1 MLELAIPILAGGLS
15 YWAVVWGNRR
25 QLRRWRDIAVS
36 CRLTGMEVSSPR
48 AWTLRLKGSAE
59 PLAVRIENSHRS
71 GRRSRRKLTR
81 IVVTVPGPPGFR
93 GVRIHRESVRPHG
106 AREIE
111 LGAEAFDRT
120 FFIEG
125 PQRLVVALLDQETR
139 DLLGEL
145 NNLCPMGI
153 ADGEIRAETEEL
165 FLHGVLALVLEAGR
179 RLAQPLDVAR
189 RLAGNVREDPE
200 AGFRL
205 LSLRFL
211 VHDFPGEPGTLE
223 VLRAAARSDPSP
235 RVRLQAAI
243 DLGVEG
249 RETLLE
255 LAEGIAEKMLTD
267 PADSQAESLVE
278 DQVSAQAVSIL
289 GTHLPLDRARAI
301 LDLSLRWRRLQT
313 AKACVGSLGLGGE
326 EADVE
331 TLARLLAREEGELA
345 VAAAVA
351 LGTTGG
357 AAAEPALISA
367 LRRKEKEVRMAAAS
381 ALARM
386 GSVAAVL
393 PLKEASE
400 HSAGDSEIL
409 RAFRQAIAE
418 IQLRLP
424 GASPGQ
430 LSLASTEAG
439 RLSLARDEPGQLS
452 LAADPAGQLSLRK
465 PPKGDP
471 V

>member
-1 MLELAIPILAGGLS
+1 MLELAVPILAGGFSFWVS
-15 YWAVVWGNRR
+15 YWAIVWSHQR
-25 QLRRWRDIAVS
+25 QLRRWRDIAAS
-36 CRLTGMEVSSPR
+36 CGLTGVEISSPR
-48 AWTLRLKGSAE
+48 AWTLRLQGRAE
-59 PLAVRIENSHRS
+59 PLAVRIESSHRT
-71 GRRSRRKLTR
+71 GRRSRQKLTR
-81 IVVTVPGPPGFR
+81 IVATVPGPPGFR
-93 GVRIHRESVRPHG
+93 GLRIHRESVRPRG

-111 LGAEAFDRT
+111 VGAEAFDRA

-139 DLLGEL
+139 GLLSDI
-145 NNLCPMGI
+145 NNGCPMGI
-153 ADGEIRAETEEL
+153 ADGEIRAETEEF
-165 FLHGVLALVLEAGR
+165 FLADVLALVLEAGR
-179 RLAQPLDVAR
+179 RLARPLDVAL

-223 VLRAAARSDPSP
+223 VLRDAARSDPSP
-235 RVRLQAAI
+235 RVRLQAAA

-249 RETLLE
+249 REVLLE
-255 LAEGIAEKMLTD
+255 LAEGRVEEPPND
-267 PADSQAESLVE
+267 PADPQAESLVE
-278 DQVSAQAVSIL
+278 DPVSAQAVSIL
-289 GTHLPLDRARAI
+289 GPNLPLARARTLLEYA
-301 LDLSLRWRRLQT
+301 LRRGRLQT
-313 AKACVGSLGLGGE
+313 AKACVGTLGVGGD
-326 EADVE
+326 EADIE

-345 VAAAVA
+345 AAAAVA

-357 AAAEPALISA
+357 AKAEPALISA
-367 LRRKEKEVRMAAAS
+367 LRRKEKEIRMAAAG
-381 ALARM
+381 ALGRV

-400 HSAGDSEIL
+400 QTGGDSDLL

-430 LSLASTEAG
+430 LSLAGTEAG
-439 RLSLARDEPGQLS
+439 RLSLARDEAGQLS
-452 LAADPAGQLSLRK
+452 LATDPAARA
-465 PPKGDP
+465 
-471 V
+471 